1 MPKFIY
7 SKNKPD
13 LLLLAINRKE
23 EITENRT
30 DLCPETEL
38 LQIST
43 KILKKDT
50 SFRPH
55 KHNTIERKTYNTN
68 ETWIIL
74 EGSVLAKFWDIDSKV
89 IFQTVLKSG
98 DCAVVFYAGHGFEV
112 IEEGTILY
120 EIKNGPYYGQAK
132 DKTFIKGV

>member
-1 MPKFIY
+1 MPKLIY
-7 SKNKPD
+7 SKNEPD
-13 LLLLAINRKE
+13 LLLLAINRRE
-23 EITENRT
+23 DITENRT

-50 SFRPH
+50 SFKPH

-74 EGSVLAKFWDIDSKV
+74 EGSVQAKFWDTDDKI
-89 IFQTVLKSG
+89 IYETVLKSG
-98 DCAVVFYAGHGFEV
+98 DCAVVFHAGHGFEV
-112 IEEGTILY
+112 LEKGTILY

>member
-1 MPKFIY
+1 MPKLIY
-7 SKNKPD
+7 SKNESD
-13 LLLLAINRKE
+13 LLLLVINRRE

-30 DLCPETEL
+30 DLCPDTEL

-50 SFRPH
+50 SFKPH
-55 KHNTIERKTYNTN
+55 KHNIIERKTYNTN

-74 EGSVLAKFWDIDSKV
+74 QGSVHAKFWDTDDKI
-89 IFQTVLKSG
+89 IYETALKSG
-98 DCAVVFYAGHGFEV
+98 DCAVVFHAGHGFEV
-112 IEEGTILY
+112 LEEGTILY
-120 EIKNGPYYGQAK
+120 EIKNGPYYGQVK